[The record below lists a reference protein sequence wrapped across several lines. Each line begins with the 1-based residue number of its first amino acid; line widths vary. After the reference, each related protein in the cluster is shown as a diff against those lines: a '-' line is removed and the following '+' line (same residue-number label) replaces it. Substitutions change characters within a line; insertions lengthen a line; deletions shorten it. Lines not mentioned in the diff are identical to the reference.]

1 MNKAIAERGEK
12 RVKDYTLGIIEAKF
26 ADIIWENEPVPSGR
40 LVKLAE
46 EQLGW
51 KKTTTYSILRKL
63 SYRGLFKNENYMITS
78 LISRDEFYG
87 KQTSEVIDRTFNGSL
102 PDFIAAFASVR
113 KPNQKEIEAIR
124 KMLKE
129 WEK

>member
-1 MNKAIAERGEK
+1 MI
-12 RVKDYTLGIIEAKF
+12 DYNLGVIEARF
-26 ADIIWENEPVPSGR
+26 ADIIWENEPVPSGQ

-46 EQLGW
+46 EKLGW

-63 SYRGLFKNENYMITS
+63 SYRGIFKNENYMISS

-87 KQTSEVIDRTFNGSL
+87 KQTSEMIDRTFKGSL

-113 KPNQKEIEAIR
+113 KPDKKDIEAIR
-124 KMLKE
+124 KMLNE